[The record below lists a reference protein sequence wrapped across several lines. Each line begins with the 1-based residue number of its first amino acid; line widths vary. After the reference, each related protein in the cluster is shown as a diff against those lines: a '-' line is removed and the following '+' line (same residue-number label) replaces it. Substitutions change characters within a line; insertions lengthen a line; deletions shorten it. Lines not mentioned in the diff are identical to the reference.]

1 MGLNRSVKYFVVP
14 EDFLLGRSL
23 CREGE
28 GDKFPAIFGRMQE
41 KNRSRMLSVLKSS
54 VAQIVAMLHE
64 EQRLS
69 VQRSLPWLQ
78 NSKVICVA
86 DERTPKQSHQQHTI
100 HHLPFNRFSS
110 THRRYKR
117 NLIKGMIPYL
127 HVLRRKHSKRM
138 HYLIGIAMT

>member
-1 MGLNRSVKYFVVP
+1 VGLNRSVKYLVVL

-86 DERTPKQSHQQHTI
+86 DERAPKESHRQHTI
-100 HHLPFNRFSS
+100 HHLRSIAF
-110 THRRYKR
+110 
-117 NLIKGMIPYL
+117 L
-127 HVLRRKHSKRM
+127 HSQALQKESDEKHDPPPARP
-138 HYLIGIAMT
+138 AAEA